1 MKHKLSVLTFLLC
14 LVLIT
19 GAYVK
24 AEAAGTV
31 TYVDGADGFIFS
43 PGSEQSPTDLFDSFK
58 NVMPGDTLTQQI
70 VIKNDPDGG
79 VKVKVY
85 LRSLGAQERTDEF
98 LSQLTMIVK
107 QADESILFSA
117 PADEPAQL
125 NDWVYLGTAYAGAEI
140 TLDVILSVPLSLGDE
155 FQKQIGYIDWEFKVE
170 EIPSEPSD
178 PQPPQG
184 SVDTGDSNEWGVYV
198 GLMAV
203 SLSVMLILF
212 FAYKKR
218 KKSAKNG

>member
-1 MKHKLSVLTFLLC
+1 MKRLMKISTLLICLLLLSSWGTKVFASGSVTFDGNADEF
-14 LVLIT
+14 IF
-19 GAYVK
+19 AP
-24 AEAAGTV
+24 GTDDSP
-31 TYVDGADGFIFS
+31 TNLFDGF
-43 PGSEQSPTDLFDSFK
+43 QQ
-58 NVMPGDTLTQQI
+58 VMPGDTLTQQV

-85 LRSLGAQERTDEF
+85 LRSLGAQEGTDEF

-140 TLDVILSVPLSLGDE
+140 TLDVILSVPLSLGNE

-203 SLSVMLILF
+203 SLSAMLILLF
-212 FAYKKR
+212 VYKKQER
-218 KKSAKNG
+218 FTYGE